1 MRTLLGCVMILNAA
15 LFFLGALQ
23 HVGIAIGRFHE
34 PRIIPA
40 AIVETICGLSLAW
53 GAIAVFG
60 QSALLWRTVLIGN
73 VVALGGVLLGMAA
86 LAAGRGP
93 RTASN
98 DMNHHIMLALVGVA
112 LLILFF
118 ARSALNRS

>member
-15 LFFLGALQ
+15 LFFFGALQ

-40 AIVETICGLSLAW
+40 AIVETVCGLSLAW
-53 GAIAVFG
+53 GAIAVFS
-60 QSALLWRTVLIGN
+60 QSAVLWRTALIGN
-73 VVALGGVLLGMAA
+73 VVAVGGVLLGMAA

-93 RTASN
+93 RTATN
-98 DMNHHIMLALVGVA
+98 DMYHHIMLALAGVA